1 MDIFTITVGERRF
14 EVKPFV
20 KGYGMAFHVDT
31 GDGRVIFELD
41 EEDNLRAIAQGDV
54 PPDAV
59 LVGRI
64 ADAIVAHYR

>member
-1 MDIFTITVGERRF
+1 MEMFMITVDDQRF

-31 GDGRVIFELD
+31 GDGLVIFELD
-41 EEDNLRAIAQGDV
+41 EEDSLRALSQGPV

-64 ADAIVAHYR
+64 ADAIVAHFA

>member
-1 MDIFTITVGERRF
+1 MDIFTISVDERRF

-31 GDGRVIFELD
+31 GDGLVIFELD
-41 EEDNLRAIAQGDV
+41 EEDSLRAISQGPT
-54 PPDAV
+54 PPDSA

-64 ADAIVAHYR
+64 ADAIVAHFG

>member
-1 MDIFTITVGERRF
+1 MEFFTITIDGQRF

-31 GDGRVIFELD
+31 GDGLVVFELD
-41 EEDNLRAIAQGDV
+41 EEDNLRAIAQGPV
-54 PPDAV
+54 PPDAA

-64 ADAIVAHYR
+64 ADAIVAHYA